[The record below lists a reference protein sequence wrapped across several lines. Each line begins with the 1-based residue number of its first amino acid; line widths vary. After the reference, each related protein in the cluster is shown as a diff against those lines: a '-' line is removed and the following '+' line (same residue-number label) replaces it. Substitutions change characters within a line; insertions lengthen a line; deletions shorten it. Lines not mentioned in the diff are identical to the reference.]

1 MRYGFIFLLL
11 ILTAPVAAQ
20 ETSAVCPDTPPS
32 RLVVGELAQVTP
44 GDGNN
49 LRDTPARSG
58 ERIGSIPG
66 IGIFAV
72 LDGPICA
79 DGFAWWQVDYNGTQG
94 WTVEAV
100 EGEYALEPL
109 GVPVPEAALTYD
121 DFGVSFTLNSEL
133 GVEIVEGKVAEVSEM
148 TGAPRRVYLVF
159 GDSLGVMQVIPT
171 ASFNESGYR
180 ESFNT
185 LRTVL
190 ADPQPGR
197 EDEIAEGLLFAPAA
211 QVARSRG
218 RAVRFDGGLA
228 YRYVGRIEQNTLP
241 IHQLFDYLAFGLTDD
256 GEYVLT
262 FRLFGLKVLIFP
274 EQPEDYL
281 PFFSLDLDD
290 PEFFP
295 AYDAYMAEKAA
306 MIDAAA
312 ITDFDPYLEWFD
324 LFINSIH
331 IDSEAVAAAMQT
343 EATPDS

>member
-1 MRYGFIFLLL
+1 MFYRFIVLMLLL
-11 ILTAPVAAQ
+11 IASPVIAQDAA
-20 ETSAVCPDTPPS
+20 TCPDTLPS

-49 LRDTPARSG
+49 LRDTPSRSG
-58 ERIGSIPG
+58 QRVGSIPG
-66 IGIFAV
+66 IGIFTV
-72 LDGPICA
+72 LDGPTCA

-109 GVPVPEAALTYD
+109 GVPVPDAGLTYD

-133 GVEIVEGKVAEVSEM
+133 GVEIIEGEVAEVSPM

-180 ESFNT
+180 ELLNT

-197 EDEIAEGLLFAPAA
+197 EDEIAERLLFAPAA

-241 IHQLFDYLAFGLTDD
+241 IHQRFDYLAFGLTDD
-256 GEYVLT
+256 GQYVLT

-295 AYDAYMAEKAA
+295 AYDAYMAEKGAL
-306 MIDAAA
+306 IDAAA
-312 ITDFDPYLEWFD
+312 ITDFDPYLELFD

-331 IDSEAVAAAMQT
+331 IDSDAITAMMQT